1 MKNIRNEWGGGA
13 WGDGGTVVNVGIL
26 VAAQGRATDISSGM
40 SLGVAGS
47 RVSVTAGWQRG
58 SC

>member
-1 MKNIRNEWGGGA
+1 MSGGGGA